1 MAAVADRR
9 GDPRALAARPVRQAV
24 FLSDLHLH
32 GGDPAGVERAL
43 RRVRDARDEGADA
56 LFVLGDAFL
65 AWLGP
70 ASLRDAGL
78 RPFLDEL
85 ADAAA
90 AGMRVV
96 LFHGNHDFLLGRD
109 VEQALGVE
117 VAGAALDVTLGGLRA
132 RLLHGDAICT
142 RDVSYHR
149 LHRVLRGRAF
159 RSTFLAL
166 PLAARTAVRDRLLA
180 AANRGTATKP
190 QEVMAM
196 VDERVAQELARG
208 ADVLLAGHV
217 HRARDATFPG
227 GGRLVVLGDFE
238 STGSHA
244 VFRDGRLQLLARDAR
259 YQHAPGA
266 VVAIDGPAGCGKSS
280 VAGAL
285 ARRLGFGRLDS
296 GAVYRAVTARVLSA
310 GLRPGS
316 PDVERLARS
325 LLLEVEQDGRVILDG
340 LPVPEEVLRGGAV
353 SEAVSPVSAD
363 PALRQVLLEVQRA
376 AARRF
381 RGLVADGRDMATVVF
396 PEAVVSVYL
405 DARLEV
411 RARRR
416 WQELRGTG
424 HTLEDVC
431 EQLAQRDD
439 RDRGRATAPLAMA
452 ERATLLDTS
461 DLTLEQ
467 VVECL
472 LLLVRPALETRGAF
486 G

>member
-1 MAAVADRR
+1 MADVAQRR

-24 FLSDLHLH
+24 FLSDMHLH
-32 GGDPAGVERAL
+32 GGDPAGVERAV
-43 RRVRDARDEGADA
+43 RRVRDARAEGADA
-56 LFVLGDAFL
+56 VFVLGDAFL

-85 ADAAA
+85 AAAVA
-90 AGMRVV
+90 AGLRVV

-132 RLLHGDAICT
+132 RLLHGDVLCT

-149 LHRVLRGRAF
+149 LHRVLRSRAF
-159 RSTFLAL
+159 RAGFLAL
-166 PLAARTAVRDRLLA
+166 PLVARVAVRDRLLSA
-180 AANRGTATKP
+180 ASRGTAAKP

-196 VDERVAQELARG
+196 VDERVEQELATG
-208 ADVLLAGHV
+208 PDVLVAGHV
-217 HRARDATFPG
+217 HRARDACFPG

-244 VFRDGRLQLLARDAR
+244 TFRDGRLALAARDAR
-259 YQHAPGA
+259 YQHAPGP

-280 VAGAL
+280 VARAL

-296 GAVYRAVTARVLSA
+296 GAVYRAVTARVLEA
-310 GLRPGS
+310 GLPPGH
-316 PDVERLARS
+316 PGVARLAQG
-325 LLLEVEQDGRVILDG
+325 LLLEVEQDGRVIVDG
-340 LPVPEEVLRGGAV
+340 RPVPEEVLRGRAV
-353 SEAVSPVSAD
+353 SDAVSPVSAD
-363 PALRQVLLEVQRA
+363 PALRRVLLEVQRA

-396 PEAVVSVYL
+396 PEALVSVFL
-405 DARLEV
+405 DARPEV
-411 RARRR
+411 RAQRR
-416 WQELRGTG
+416 WEELRGTG
-424 HTLEDVC
+424 ISLEDVRA
-431 EQLAQRDD
+431 QLDRRDE
-439 RDRGRATAPLAMA
+439 RDRGRATAPLAVA
-452 ERATLLDTS
+452 EGACVLDTS

-467 VVECL
+467 VVEL
-472 LLLVRPALETRGAF
+472 LLSLVRAALERRG
-486 G
+486 GVG